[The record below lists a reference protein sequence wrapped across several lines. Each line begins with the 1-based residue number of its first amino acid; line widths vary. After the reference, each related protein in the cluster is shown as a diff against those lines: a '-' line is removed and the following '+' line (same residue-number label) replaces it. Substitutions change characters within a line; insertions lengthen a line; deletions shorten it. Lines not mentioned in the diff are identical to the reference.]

1 MLKKRWQRVSVN
13 TIDLKRKKTK
23 QKKPSAWVAG
33 FPTHLWLLWSVF
45 LAVGQ
50 YWKDKRST
58 FHTDAIIWQI
68 SLSLACYYLIDSQFS
83 TPEECDVICSC
94 VISSVTLFML
104 YYSFTICYYYPLQV
118 LGREVY
124 TSNNQLGGIQIMH
137 NNGVTHNTVC
147 DDFEGVFSLLL
158 WLSYMPKVGMLCIK
172 STS

>member
-13 TIDLKRKKTK
+13 TIDLKRKK
-23 QKKPSAWVAG
+23 KKNPQHELRVFPPIFDCCGQCFWLWVNTEKTRG
-33 FPTHLWLLWSVF
+33 PHFTQMQLS
-45 LAVGQ
+45 G
-50 YWKDKRST
+50 K
-58 FHTDAIIWQI
+58 